1 MTLAE
6 LPLVLMLVGLTAYAV
21 LGGADFGAAFWQLG
35 ARGEQGGALR
45 QHAYRAMGPVWEA
58 NHVWLIFVLVI
69 CWTAYPEVFASIFS
83 TLTVPLFIAA
93 IGIILRGTAYA
104 IHAGTAR
111 EIERRAVDRIFSI
124 SSVLTPFALGT
135 VVGAIASGRVPV
147 GNAQGDLVSSWLN
160 ASSFVIG
167 FLAVASGAYVAAVY
181 LAGDGARAGREDLAS
196 AFRTR
201 ALGAGVI
208 TGAIALVALLVVHS
222 DGGRVGER
230 LLERPAISA
239 VACSAAAGL
248 FTLELTRRSRFE
260 AARYGASAAVAFV
273 ILGWALAQRPELLP
287 GLTVDEAA
295 AGRTVLLAT
304 VVGVAIGA
312 LVLIPSLVL
321 LFGLVL
327 RGRFDEDTGDTDGL
341 ASNSQRR
348 PTRMSLLT
356 LAVGAGAVGLLL
368 TLIFDG
374 GPSRARHRRPVR
386 LRRARVYRHRERRDV
401 LLGAVAANPASRSFQ
416 VLLDREQQEIDALPS
431 RVALRR
437 VLAQSRVSSR
447 EKPAADDQRDA
458 GYEEREVPSKLATA
472 FVDVVKAEEVMVN
485 DAFDEVEDAPAR
497 EHPAEERA
505 SRVDGPV
512 SQRVPEHPQADDGE
526 KPGGGVE
533 EAVRAHVGF
542 HAFQSGCG
550 PAVRAGEHVVPLND
564 LVENDAVHE
573 SSEADSEQD
582 AGPG

>member
-1 MTLAE
+1 
-6 LPLVLMLVGLTAYAV
+6 MLVGLTAYAV

-58 NHVWLIFVLVI
+58 NHVWLIFVLAI

-135 VVGAIASGRVPV
+135 VVGAIAFGRVPV

-167 FLAVASGAYVAAVY
+167 FLAVATGAYVAAVY

-230 LLERPAISA
+230 LLEWPAISA
-239 VACSAAAGL
+239 VASSAAAGL

-295 AGRTVLLAT
+295 AGQTVLLAT

-312 LVLIPSLVL
+312 LVLIPSLIL

-327 RGRFDEDTGDTDGL
+327 RGRFDEDAGDTDGL

-374 GPSRARHRRPVR
+374 GA
-386 LRRARVYRHRERRDV
+386 
-401 LLGAVAANPASRSFQ
+401 LLGLGIVGLF
-416 VLLDREQQEIDALPS
+416 
-431 RVALRR
+431 
-437 VLAQSRVSSR
+437 
-447 EKPAADDQRDA
+447 
-458 GYEEREVPSKLATA
+458 A
-472 FVDVVKAEEVMVN
+472 FVGLASIAIVS
-485 DAFDEVEDAPAR
+485 DAT
-497 EHPAEERA
+497 
-505 SRVDGPV
+505 S
-512 SQRVPEHPQADDGE
+512 
-526 KPGGGVE
+526 
-533 EAVRAHVGF
+533 
-542 HAFQSGCG
+542 
-550 PAVRAGEHVVPLND
+550 
-564 LVENDAVHE
+564 
-573 SSEADSEQD
+573 SSEQ
-582 AGPG
+582 

>member
-1 MTLAE
+1 VTLAE

-35 ARGEQGGALR
+35 ARGEEGGALR

-135 VVGAIASGRVPV
+135 VVGAIAFGRVPV

-167 FLAVASGAYVAAVY
+167 FLAVATGAYVAAVY

-208 TGAIALVALLVVHS
+208 TGAIALVALLVVHT

-230 LLERPAISA
+230 LLEWPAIFA
-239 VACSAAAGL
+239 VASSAAAGL
-248 FTLELTRRSRFE
+248 FTLELVRRSGFE

-327 RGRFDEDTGDTDGL
+327 RGRFDEDEGHTDGL
-341 ASNSQRR
+341 AFTSQRR
-348 PTRMSLLT
+348 PTRISLLT

-368 TLIFDG
+368 TLSFEG
-374 GPSRARHRRPVR
+374 A
-386 LRRARVYRHRERRDV
+386 
-401 LLGAVAANPASRSFQ
+401 LLGLGIVGLF
-416 VLLDREQQEIDALPS
+416 
-431 RVALRR
+431 
-437 VLAQSRVSSR
+437 
-447 EKPAADDQRDA
+447 
-458 GYEEREVPSKLATA
+458 A
-472 FVDVVKAEEVMVN
+472 FVGLASIAIVS
-485 DAFDEVEDAPAR
+485 DAT
-497 EHPAEERA
+497 
-505 SRVDGPV
+505 S
-512 SQRVPEHPQADDGE
+512 
-526 KPGGGVE
+526 
-533 EAVRAHVGF
+533 
-542 HAFQSGCG
+542 
-550 PAVRAGEHVVPLND
+550 
-564 LVENDAVHE
+564 
-573 SSEADSEQD
+573 SSEQ
-582 AGPG
+582 

>member
-147 GNAQGDLVSSWLN
+147 GNAQGDLASSWLN

-167 FLAVASGAYVAAVY
+167 FLAVATGAYVAAVY

-230 LLERPAISA
+230 LVEWPAISA
-239 VACSAAAGL
+239 VASSAAAGL
-248 FTLELTRRSRFE
+248 FTLELARRSRFE

-287 GLTVDEAA
+287 GLTVDQAA

-304 VVGVAIGA
+304 VAGVAIGA

-327 RGRFDEDTGDTDGL
+327 RGRFDEDAGDTDGL

-348 PTRMSLLT
+348 PMRVSLLT

-374 GPSRARHRRPVR
+374 GA
-386 LRRARVYRHRERRDV
+386 
-401 LLGAVAANPASRSFQ
+401 LLGLGIVGLF
-416 VLLDREQQEIDALPS
+416 
-431 RVALRR
+431 
-437 VLAQSRVSSR
+437 
-447 EKPAADDQRDA
+447 
-458 GYEEREVPSKLATA
+458 A
-472 FVDVVKAEEVMVN
+472 FVGLASIAIVS
-485 DAFDEVEDAPAR
+485 DAT
-497 EHPAEERA
+497 
-505 SRVDGPV
+505 S
-512 SQRVPEHPQADDGE
+512 
-526 KPGGGVE
+526 
-533 EAVRAHVGF
+533 
-542 HAFQSGCG
+542 
-550 PAVRAGEHVVPLND
+550 
-564 LVENDAVHE
+564 
-573 SSEADSEQD
+573 SSEQ
-582 AGPG
+582 

>member
-135 VVGAIASGRVPV
+135 VVGAIAFGRVPV

-167 FLAVASGAYVAAVY
+167 FLAVATGAYVAAVY

-196 AFRTR
+196 AFRIR

-222 DGGRVGER
+222 DDGRVGER
-230 LLERPAISA
+230 LLEWPAISA
-239 VACSAAAGL
+239 VASSAAAGL
-248 FTLELTRRSRFE
+248 LTLELTRRSRFE
-260 AARYGASAAVAFV
+260 VARYSASAAVAFV

-287 GLTVDEAA
+287 GLTVAEAA

-312 LVLIPSLVL
+312 LVLIPSLAL

-327 RGRFDEDTGDTDGL
+327 RGRFDEDAGDTDGL
-341 ASNSQRR
+341 ASTSQRR
-348 PTRMSLLT
+348 PTRISLLT

-374 GPSRARHRRPVR
+374 GA
-386 LRRARVYRHRERRDV
+386 
-401 LLGAVAANPASRSFQ
+401 LLGFGIVGLF
-416 VLLDREQQEIDALPS
+416 
-431 RVALRR
+431 
-437 VLAQSRVSSR
+437 
-447 EKPAADDQRDA
+447 
-458 GYEEREVPSKLATA
+458 A
-472 FVDVVKAEEVMVN
+472 FVGL
-485 DAFDEVEDAPAR
+485 
-497 EHPAEERA
+497 A
-505 SRVDGPV
+505 SIAIV
-512 SQRVPEHPQADDGE
+512 
-526 KPGGGVE
+526 
-533 EAVRAHVGF
+533 
-542 HAFQSGCG
+542 
-550 PAVRAGEHVVPLND
+550 
-564 LVENDAVHE
+564 
-573 SSEADSEQD
+573 SEATSSFEQ
-582 AGPG
+582 